1 MADVDDILLA
11 PWAELAPSYVGR
23 ILTTADLAALPEDGW
38 LYELVEGRV
47 VRMPPPKSYH
57 GYLELEIGATIRAHV
72 KPHGMGR
79 VYVGETG
86 FDLTLPGEPKQTV
99 LGADVAFLRT
109 ERVPPEPEGADDE
122 EYILGPPDLAVEIV
136 SPSQYRPE
144 MGLKAWTWLQRGTRL
159 VWVVW
164 PKRRQVDVWTPGQDE
179 PVTLHVGD
187 TLDGADVLPGFTY
200 ALADLF
206 A

>member
-1 MADVDDILLA
+1 MAAVDDILLA

-23 ILTTADLAALPEDGW
+23 ILTAADLAALPDDGW

-47 VRMPPPKSYH
+47 VRMPPPKSRH
-57 GYLELEIGATIRAHV
+57 GRLESIIDRALRAYV
-72 KPHGMGR
+72 ESHGLGE

-86 FDLTLPGEPKQTV
+86 FDLTLPGESKQTV

-122 EYILGPPDLAVEIV
+122 YILGAPDLVVEIA
-136 SPSQYRPE
+136 SPSQFRPE
-144 MGLKAWTWLQRGTRL
+144 MGLKAWTWLQRGARL

-179 PVTLHVGD
+179 PMIVTMGD
-187 TLDGADVLPGFTY
+187 TLDGGDVLPDFTY

>member
-1 MADVDDILLA
+1 MAAVADILLA
-11 PWAELAPSYVGR
+11 PWAELAPSYVGQ
-23 ILTTADLAALPEDGW
+23 ILTAADLSVLREDGW

-47 VRMPPPKSYH
+47 VRMPPPKSRH
-57 GYLELEIGATIRAHV
+57 GRLESIIDRALRAYV
-72 KPHGMGR
+72 EQHGLGE
-79 VYVGETG
+79 VYVGEIG
-86 FDLTLPGEPKQTV
+86 FDLTLPGESKQTV

-109 ERVPPEPEGADDE
+109 ERVPPEPEGNDDE
-122 EYILGPPDLAVEIV
+122 EYISGAPDLVVEIA
-136 SPSQYRPE
+136 SPSQFRPE
-144 MGLKAWTWLQRGTRL
+144 MGAKAWTWLQRGARL

-179 PVTLHVGD
+179 PVTLNVGA
-187 TLDGADVLPGFTY
+187 TLDGGDVLPGFTY

>member
-1 MADVDDILLA
+1 MAAVDDILLA

-23 ILTTADLAALPEDGW
+23 ILTAADLAALPDDGW

-47 VRMPPPKSYH
+47 VRMPPPKSRH
-57 GYLELEIGATIRAHV
+57 GRLESIIDRALRAYV
-72 KPHGMGR
+72 ESHGLGE

-86 FDLTLPGEPKQTV
+86 FDLTLPGESKQTV

-122 EYILGPPDLAVEIV
+122 YILGAPDLVVEIV
-136 SPSQYRPE
+136 SPSQFRPE
-144 MGLKAWTWLQRGTRL
+144 MGLKAWTWLQRGARL

-179 PVTLHVGD
+179 PMIVTMGD
-187 TLDGADVLPGFTY
+187 TLDGGDVLPDFTY